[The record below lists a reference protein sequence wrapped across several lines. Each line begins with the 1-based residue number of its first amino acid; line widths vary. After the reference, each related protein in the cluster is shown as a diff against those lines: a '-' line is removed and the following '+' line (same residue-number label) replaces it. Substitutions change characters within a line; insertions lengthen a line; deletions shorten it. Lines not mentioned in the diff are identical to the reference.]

1 MKKFRICLITIMAIL
16 FTNCYSQ
23 STSNKLA
30 DTIQL
35 TYKDVLDLRLQI
47 LAAQIT
53 CGSYSIMDM
62 GGVDYPVSIKIN
74 NKNKIIFKIEGTLKG
89 QLTKE
94 EQKEIMSEGFLF
106 VQVGIN
112 ELISEYFPKLSF
124 KDSTDIN
131 GLWYYEGSYDP
142 CAKWENGKFDWLSS
156 ASQKSANPKK

>member
-1 MKKFRICLITIMAIL
+1 MKKFKIFLIAIMATL

-23 STSNKLA
+23 SNSKLS

-35 TYKDVLDLRLQI
+35 SYKDVLDLRLQI

-112 ELISEYFPKLSF
+112 ELTSEYFPRLSF

-131 GLWYYEGSYDP
+131 GFWYYKGSYNS
-142 CAKWENGKFDWLSS
+142 CAKWENSKFDWISPPT
-156 ASQKSANPKK
+156 QKPHDPQK

>member
-1 MKKFRICLITIMAIL
+1 MAIL

-23 STSNKLA
+23 SNSNKLS
-30 DTIQL
+30 DTIKL

-47 LAAQIT
+47 LAVQIT

-112 ELISEYFPKLSF
+112 ELISEYFPQLRF
-124 KDSTDIN
+124 KDSTDIS
-131 GLWYYEGSYDP
+131 GFWYYKGSYDP
-142 CAKWENGKFDWLSS
+142 CAKWENRKFDWISPS
-156 ASQKSANPKK
+156 NQKPPDLQK